1 MSQREE
7 DRNDRGIGRRTFLQA
22 GTAGMI
28 GAAAAA
34 GALAAAGCSS
44 AKEAPPAAATTP
56 AASTST
62 GATFDLE
69 EITIAELQ
77 KRMAA
82 GRETAAS
89 LVEKYSARIHDLDQN
104 GPTLRSVIML
114 NPDAAAIAAQLDAER
129 KSGRLRGPLH
139 GIPVIVKDNV
149 GTHDRMPTAAG
160 SLALAT
166 SIPAKDS
173 FIAGKLRD
181 AGAVILAKANL
192 SEWAN
197 YRGAHSSSGWS
208 GRGGQCA
215 NPYAI
220 DRNPSGSSA
229 GSGASASANFCAIA
243 IGTETNGS
251 IVSPSTS
258 NGVVG
263 FKPTVGLWS
272 RSVIIP
278 ISHTQDTAGPMGRT
292 VADVA
297 TLLGALTGVDPDDP
311 ATAASAG
318 KALTDYTKSLDPNGL
333 KGARLGVP
341 RQHLFGYS
349 VSADRIIEA
358 ALEDLKKLGAVL
370 VDPADIPTLGDLG
383 DPENV
388 VLSYEFKHDLNA
400 YLAALGPSAPVH
412 TLQEVIDFNEKNK
425 DRELQ
430 YFGQERMIEAQA
442 RGPLTDKAYVD
453 ALAKNRRLS
462 RTEGIDAIMDK
473 YHLDAFVCPT
483 GSPASL
489 TDLVNGGY
497 GFGGSSA
504 IAAIAGYPHITVP
517 AGYHYGLPVGL
528 SFFGRAWSEP
538 TLLKLAYAYEQATK
552 HRRAPKFLKTA
563 DLTVSNAYA

>member
-1 MSQREE
+1 MK
-7 DRNDRGIGRRTFLQA
+7 RRTFLQA
-22 GTAGMI
+22 GAAGVI

-34 GALAAAGCSS
+34 GALGSAGCSAAS
-44 AKEAPPAAATTP
+44 QAPAPAAAAKTD
-56 AASTST
+56 AA
-62 GATFDLE
+62 AAPFALE
-69 EITIAELQ
+69 EVTIADLQ
-77 KRMAA
+77 KQMAS
-82 GRETAAS
+82 GKETARS
-89 LVEKYSARIHDLDQN
+89 LVEQYVARIHALDQG
-104 GPTLRSVIML
+104 GPMLRSVIMI
-114 NPDAAAIAAQLDAER
+114 NPDAADIAAKLDDER
-129 KSGRLRGPLH
+129 KSGQVRGPLH
-139 GIPVIVKDNV
+139 GIPVIIKDNI

-166 SIPAKDS
+166 SIPPKDS
-173 FIAGKLRD
+173 FIAAKLRE
-181 AGAVILAKANL
+181 AGAIILAKANL

-251 IVSPSTS
+251 IVSPSTT
-258 NGVVG
+258 NGIVG

-272 RSVIIP
+272 RSVVIP

-318 KALTDYTKSLDPNGL
+318 RSQTDYTTFLDPNGL

-341 RQHLFGYS
+341 RKHLFGYS
-349 VSADRIIEA
+349 VSTDRIIEA
-358 ALEDLKKLGAVL
+358 ALEDLKRLGAVL
-370 VDPADIPTLGDLG
+370 VDPADLPTLDDLRE
-383 DPENV
+383 PENLI
-388 VLSYEFKHDLNA
+388 LSYEFKHDLNA

-412 TLQEVIDFNEKNK
+412 TLAEVIDFNEKNK

-430 YFGQERMIEAQA
+430 YFGQELMIAAQA

-453 ALAKNRRLS
+453 ALATSMRLS
-462 RTEGIDAIMDK
+462 RKEGIDAVMDTYK
-473 YHLDAFVCPT
+473 LDAFVCPT

-497 GFGGSSA
+497 GFGGSSG
-504 IAAIAGYPHITVP
+504 IAAMAGYPHITVP

-563 DLTVSNAYA
+563 DLSVANAYA

>member
-1 MSQREE
+1 MSEREE
-7 DRNDRGIGRRTFLQA
+7 EREERGMKRRTFLQA
-22 GTAGMI
+22 GAAGVI

-34 GALAAAGCSS
+34 GALGTAACSPAS
-44 AKEAPPAAATTP
+44 QAPTP
-56 AASTST
+56 AAKPVAGS
-62 GATFDLE
+62 APFELE
-69 EITIAELQ
+69 ELTIADLQ
-77 KRMAA
+77 KRMAS
-82 GRETAAS
+82 GQDTARS
-89 LVEKYSARIHDLDQN
+89 LVDKYTARINALDQS
-104 GPTLRSVIML
+104 GPMLRSVIMI
-114 NPDAAAIAAQLDAER
+114 NPDAAAIADRLDAER
-129 KSGRLRGPLH
+129 KSGKVRGPLH
-139 GIPVIVKDNV
+139 GVPVIVKDNI
-149 GTHDRMPTAAG
+149 GTHDQMPTAAG

-173 FIAGKLRD
+173 FIAAKLRE
-181 AGAVILAKANL
+181 AGAIILAKANL

-215 NPYAI
+215 NPFAL

-229 GSGASASANFCAIA
+229 GSGAAASANFCAIA

-272 RSVIIP
+272 RSVVIP

-311 ATAASAG
+311 ATKASAG
-318 KALTDYTKSLDPNGL
+318 RSMTDYTKFLDANGL

-358 ALEDLKKLGAVL
+358 ALEDLKKQGAVL
-370 VDPADIPTLGDLG
+370 VDPADIPTLSDLG
-383 DPENV
+383 ESEGT
-388 VLSYEFKHDLNA
+388 VLSYQFKHDLNA

-412 TLQEVIDFNEKNK
+412 SLKEVIEFNEKNK

-430 YFGQERMIEAQA
+430 YFGQERMIEAEA

-453 ALAKNRRLS
+453 ALAKNMRLS
-462 RTEGIDAIMDK
+462 RKEGIDAIMDK
-473 YHLDAFVCPT
+473 YKLDAFVCPT

-552 HRRAPKFLKTA
+552 HRRAPKFLKTV
-563 DLTVSNAYA
+563 DLSVANAYA